1 MNTRNILSVFILTLT
16 LCSFSIGQPQLAN
29 SQPLSSILKSVEAQ
43 KIGIIANAEL
53 DEGLWE
59 VKVCNSGECQK
70 LYIDPISGMEKFRKG
85 TDREELPPADA
96 LLISTI
102 IESLESKGT
111 KDIKEVEFEDGLWE
125 VKFRKSANKPKL
137 YIDPLSGEEKASY

>member
-1 MNTRNILSVFILTLT
+1 MNTRNILSVFIITLT

-102 IESLESKGT
+102 IESLESAEQK
-111 KDIKEVEFEDGLWE
+111 I
-125 VKFRKSANKPKL
+125 
-137 YIDPLSGEEKASY
+137 